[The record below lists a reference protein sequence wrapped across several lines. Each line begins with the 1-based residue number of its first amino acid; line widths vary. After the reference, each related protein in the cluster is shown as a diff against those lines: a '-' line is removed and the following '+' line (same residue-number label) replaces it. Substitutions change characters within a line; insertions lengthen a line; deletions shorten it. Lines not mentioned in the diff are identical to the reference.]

1 MHATYLPM
9 ILVWNE
15 WRKKSDGEPAYKRSA
30 GNGHGVGGGGAF
42 IYLFTICL
50 ILYLMSRVFLSQKFQ
65 LFDTVMTLP
74 AALSADREPI
84 DFDISV
90 IFRCL
95 DVQSVLL
102 VLTSILTQQ
111 RIVFTSSSCP
121 LLALVTKVSSRLLA
135 PTLCPVWVPRL

>member
-1 MHATYLPM
+1 M
-9 ILVWNE
+9 
-15 WRKKSDGEPAYKRSA
+15 G
-30 GNGHGVGGGGAF
+30 
-42 IYLFTICL
+42 
-50 ILYLMSRVFLSQKFQ
+50 RVLLSQKFQ

-95 DVQSVLL
+95 DVQSVLV

-121 LLALVTKVSSRLLA
+121 LLALVTKVSSRFLA
-135 PTLCPVWVPRL
+135 ATLCPVWVPQL